1 MKKILITGF
10 EPFGGEKINP
20 AWEAVKRLKDRT
32 EGRELIKLEIPTSF
46 QKAAALVLQKMKEI
60 EADVVISVGQAG
72 GSYGILVERVAI
84 NMADAR
90 IPDNEDYQ
98 PVDLKIVEEG
108 ENAYFSTLDI
118 KKLVAAVK
126 DLGIPSEVSNS
137 AGTYVCN
144 YVLYSVLHAI
154 AKSGSPTKAGFIHVP
169 YIPQQVV
176 EKKETASMD
185 LESIVKALEKIVD
198 LV

>member
-32 EGRELIKLEIPTSF
+32 ESRELIKLEIPTSF

-84 NMADAR
+84 NVADAR